1 MRALAE
7 KIVLPVSGET
17 AFRVISD
24 LNTLL
29 RLSPFFSLKKIESS
43 KEGASQKEGPFKITI
58 EYYEKD
64 IPETHPVEVDACE
77 VNRRISYS
85 IGDGIVKNVI
95 YEIEDDEAGIQLTQ
109 TFLLASEDEAAVKS
123 AQNELHFWLRSV
135 GEYVKLAEGKSFLK
149 RAQKSFMDRI
159 WLRLTLSE
167 RNIAII
173 MAKISVLDIVLLLVM
188 LLIWNLGMRK

>member
-1 MRALAE
+1 MRSLAE

-29 RLSPFFSLKKIESS
+29 RLSPFFTLKKIESS
-43 KEGASQKEGPFKITI
+43 KEGVAQKEGLFKITI
-58 EYYEKD
+58 EYYEKN
-64 IPETHPVEVDACE
+64 ISETYPVEVEAYE

-85 IGDGIVKNVI
+85 IGDGMVKNVI
-95 YEIEDDEAGIQLTQ
+95 YEINDDETGIQLTQ

-123 AQNELHFWLRSV
+123 ARNELHFWLRSV
-135 GEYVKLAEGKSFLK
+135 GEYVKLAEGKTLFK
-149 RAQKSFMDRI
+149 KAQKSFMDRI

-173 MAKISVLDIVLLLVM
+173 MVKISVLEIVLLLVIV
-188 LLIWNLGMRK
+188 LIWNIGMRS

>member
-1 MRALAE
+1 MRRLAE

-29 RLSPFFSLKKIESS
+29 RLSPFFTLKKIEAS
-43 KEGASQKEGPFKITI
+43 KEGAAQKEGPFNITI
-58 EYYEKD
+58 EYYEKN
-64 IPETHPVEVDACE
+64 ILETHPVEVDAYE

-95 YEIEDDEAGIQLTQ
+95 YEIKDDEAGIQLTQ
-109 TFLLASEDEAAVKS
+109 TFLLASEDETAVKS

-149 RAQKSFMDRI
+149 KAQKSFMDRI

-173 MAKISVLDIVLLLVM
+173 MAKISILEIVLLLVII
-188 LLIWNLGMRK
+188 LIWNLGMRR